1 MRGPKGLASKFHSE
15 TVPNREKSL
24 SAGKRTLL
32 GSVRRN
38 LALSFQHGKQTMS
51 GLIASPYD
59 RELGIVSP
67 SNVTDGME
75 SITNPGSTVA
85 SGIANRCLRIVNQVV
100 KKL

>member
-1 MRGPKGLASKFHSE
+1 
-15 TVPNREKSL
+15 
-24 SAGKRTLL
+24 
-32 GSVRRN
+32 
-38 LALSFQHGKQTMS
+38 MS

-67 SNVTDGME
+67 SNVTDGVE
-75 SITNPGSTVA
+75 IITNPGSTVA